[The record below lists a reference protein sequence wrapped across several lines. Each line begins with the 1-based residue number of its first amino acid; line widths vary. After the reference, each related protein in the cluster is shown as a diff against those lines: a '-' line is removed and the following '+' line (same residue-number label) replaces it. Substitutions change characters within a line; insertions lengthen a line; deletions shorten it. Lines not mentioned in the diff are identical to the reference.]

1 MKFFAP
7 IMVVLFLAACTQ
19 SENATPATTDTET
32 SDLKNGETLSY
43 EDIEGSSVKRVTKK
57 SRNGN
62 ILEQGFEENGQ
73 RTGLW
78 TVFDKSEVFPK
89 KIISY
94 QNGMYNGPY
103 FEFTERGQMD
113 VKANY
118 TNNKLDGLYAKYKF
132 SQEVVT
138 VNYKNGKRD
147 GEYKEF
153 DDRKNFLTKLET
165 YKDGVL
171 HGKVTYYNEA
181 GVPIMDY
188 EYKNGEK
195 VSGGII
201 NGGE

>member
-7 IMVVLFLAACTQ
+7 ILVVLFLTACTQ
-19 SENATPATTDTET
+19 TEKAPATTEVAAPEAT
-32 SDLKNGETLSY
+32 NGETYTY
-43 EDIEGSSVKRVTKK
+43 EDIEGSSVKRVTLKN
-57 SRNGN
+57 RNEK
-62 ILEQGFEENGQ
+62 ILEHGFEENGQ
-73 RTGLW
+73 RTGMW
-78 TVFDKSEVFPK
+78 TVFDRSKVFPK

-103 FEFTERGQMD
+103 YEFTERGQLD
-113 VKANY
+113 VKAYY
-118 TNNKLDGLYAKYKF
+118 TNNKLDGYYAKYKF
-132 SQEVVT
+132 SKEVVT

-165 YKDGVL
+165 YKNGVL
-171 HGKVTYYNEA
+171 HGKVTYYNES

-188 EYKNGEK
+188 EYKDGEK
-195 VSGGII
+195 ISGGII